1 MGGACAKEQPG
12 EPAVVYGG
20 ASKIAAAAIKASR
33 RHAPAQGSPSKGAE
47 LYAPSQG
54 AREYAEKQRQEQRAL
69 EAARAQEARDARDSV
84 QFAEA
89 PTVVAAQ
96 LPVEA
101 PWPSEEAFAAAAGEK
116 KKSRARRRHSSEG
129 EKKKGGGSRARHSRR
144 HSSVAR
150 EESSSTSNTRAAE
163 KTVWVGGLPHSIASA
178 ALQNPS
184 ALMDLM
190 KVFGDVVSVTVRLKR
205 DELTSPKSWAFATF
219 AARESADRASE
230 VGAVTASDD
239 HGKAVLLVIKKA
251 ELEKELG
258 KESTGALASTWR
270 SQERKVAAAI
280 SIQRVVRGV
289 RSRSKE
295 KEKKRRAA
303 KRRSSSEK
311 TCQR

>member
-1 MGGACAKEQPG
+1 MGSACAKEQQPG

-89 PTVVAAQ
+89 PTVVAVVAAQ
-96 LPVEA
+96 QPVEPA

-150 EESSSTSNTRAAE
+150 EESSSASNTRAAE

-184 ALMDLM
+184 ALMDVM
-190 KVFGDVVSVTVRLKR
+190 KVFGELVSVTVRLKR
-205 DELTSPKSWAFATF
+205 DELKSWAFATF

-230 VGAVTASDD
+230 VGAVTVSDD
-239 HGKAVLLVIKKA
+239 NGKAVQLIIKKA
-251 ELEKELG
+251 ELERELG

-295 KEKKRRAA
+295 KEKKRRAG

-311 TCQR
+311 S

>member
-1 MGGACAKEQPG
+1 MGSACAKEQQPG

-69 EAARAQEARDARDSV
+69 EAARAQEARDARESV
-84 QFAEA
+84 QFVEA
-89 PTVVAAQ
+89 PTAVAVQ
-96 LPVEA
+96 QPVEA

-116 KKSRARRRHSSEG
+116 KKSRGRRRHSSEG
-129 EKKKGGGSRARHSRR
+129 EKKKGDGPRARHSRR

-178 ALQNPS
+178 ALQDPS

-190 KVFGDVVSVTVRLKR
+190 KVFGEVVSVTVRLKR
-205 DELTSPKSWAFATF
+205 DKLKSWAFATF

-311 TCQR
+311 S

>member
-1 MGGACAKEQPG
+1 MGSACAKEQQPG

-96 LPVEA
+96 QPVEA

-116 KKSRARRRHSSEG
+116 KKSRGRRRHSSEG

-150 EESSSTSNTRAAE
+150 EESSSASNTRAAE

-205 DELTSPKSWAFATF
+205 GELKSWAFATF
-219 AARESADRASE
+219 AALESADRASE

-239 HGKAVLLVIKKA
+239 HGKAVQLTIKKA
-251 ELEKELG
+251 ELERELG

-295 KEKKRRAA
+295 KEKKRRAG
-303 KRRSSSEK
+303 KRRSSEK
-311 TCQR
+311 S

>member
-1 MGGACAKEQPG
+1 MGSACAKEQQPG

-89 PTVVAAQ
+89 PTVVAAVAAQ
-96 LPVEA
+96 QPVEA

-129 EKKKGGGSRARHSRR
+129 EKNKGDGPRVRHSRRR

-150 EESSSTSNTRAAE
+150 EESSSASNTRAAE

-178 ALQNPS
+178 ALQDPS

-205 DELTSPKSWAFATF
+205 GELKSWAFATF

-295 KEKKRRAA
+295 KEKKRRAG

-311 TCQR
+311 S